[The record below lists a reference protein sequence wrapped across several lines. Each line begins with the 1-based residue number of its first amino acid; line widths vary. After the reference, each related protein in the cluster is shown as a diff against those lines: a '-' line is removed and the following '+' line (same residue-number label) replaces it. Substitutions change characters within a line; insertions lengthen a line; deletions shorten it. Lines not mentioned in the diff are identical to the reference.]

1 MATLGF
7 RMLGLAGALLV
18 VGGAQAST
26 PPLDLARGLYVPG
39 EILVRFR
46 PGTDSQ
52 MRAHVVGS
60 RGDQVLRE
68 VGRSGVVRVK
78 LAPGQ
83 TVAAALDAYQ
93 RDPDVAYVQPNYRY
107 RAFAVPNDP
116 QYGQLWGLRN
126 TGQSI
131 AGGSY
136 ASNNPGVA
144 GRDMGAEAAW
154 DLETDCSSVV
164 VAVLDTGVNYDH
176 EDLAPNMWNGLPNH
190 GDDFIDGDGDPM
202 DEHGHGTHVAGT
214 IGAVGNNGI
223 GTTGVCWRVQLMAV
237 RVLDAAG
244 SGTTASIAAGI
255 DFAVTEGA
263 KVINLSLGGPSSDA
277 VLSSAILRA
286 RDEGV
291 VVVAAAGNEGS
302 NNNTS
307 PRYPCNFAHDNIV
320 CVAALD
326 QAYGLASFS
335 NYGSTTVDVGAPGT
349 NILSTWSGIVQTFVD
364 DFNTG
369 GVLDW
374 TAAPVGGW
382 AYASKPLG
390 APGGGSVTM
399 PMLLNP
405 SMWPDVV
412 YGNNRDDRV
421 YKTFDLAGVDA
432 ATVSFAFFAD
442 TEPGA
447 DFFRVAYSPAGG
459 DPFAGGTLLES
470 IDGSTD
476 NFSDFREYDIADC
489 VTATCTIGFQLLT
502 DSAGQD
508 LGVGIFEFGINTLQL
523 DTARYEVVNGTSMA
537 APHVSGLA
545 ALLFAYNP
553 EYGYLDVV
561 ESIKNGGTPVA
572 VLTDRTTTGR
582 AANAMGSLAYIRPP
596 TGVVATPEP

>member
-1 MATLGF
+1 MAALGY

-39 EILVRFR
+39 EILVKFR
-46 PGTDSQ
+46 PEVAPGVRARAIGARGNQ
-52 MRAHVVGS
+52 M
-60 RGDQVLRE
+60 LRE
-68 VGRSGVVRVK
+68 VGRSGVVRVM
-78 LAPGQ
+78 LAPGE

-93 RDPDVAYVQPNYRY
+93 RDPDVEYAQPNYRY

-116 QYGQLWGLRN
+116 RYGQLWGLRN

-136 ASNNPGVA
+136 PANNPGVA

-154 DLETDCSSVV
+154 DLETDCSSVI

-176 EDLAPNMWNGLPNH
+176 EDLAPNMWNGSPNH

-214 IGAVGNNGI
+214 IGAVGNNGL

-244 SGTTASIAAGI
+244 WGTTASIAAGI
-255 DFAVTEGA
+255 DFAVDQGA
-263 KVINLSLGGPSSDA
+263 KVINLSLGGPSADA
-277 VLSSAILRA
+277 VLSSAILNA

-291 VVVAAAGNEGS
+291 VVVAAAGNEGN

-307 PRYPCNFAHDNIV
+307 PRYPCNFPHDNIV

-326 QAYGLASFS
+326 QAYALASFS
-335 NYGSTTVDVGAPGT
+335 NFGSTAVDVGAPGT
-349 NILSTWSGIVQTFVD
+349 NILSVWPGIVQTITD
-364 DFNTG
+364 TFNVG

-382 AYASKPLG
+382 VYGSRTLG
-390 APGGGSVTM
+390 GPGGPVVL

-405 SMWPDVV
+405 STWPSGL

-421 YKTFDLAGVDA
+421 YKTFNLAGADS

-442 TEPGA
+442 TQPGA

-459 DPFAGGTLLES
+459 DPFAGGVVLES
-470 IDGSTD
+470 IDGATND
-476 NFSDFREYDIADC
+476 LSDFREYDIADC

-502 DSAGQD
+502 DAAGQD
-508 LGVGIFEFGINTLQL
+508 LGVGIFEFGINTLEL
-523 DTARYEVVNGTSMA
+523 ATNRYGILNGTSMA

-553 EYGYLDVV
+553 NYGYLDVV

-572 VLTDRTTTGR
+572 ALTTRTTTGR
-582 AANAMGSLAYIRPP
+582 AVNAMGSLAYIRPP
-596 TGVVATPEP
+596 TGVAVVPQP